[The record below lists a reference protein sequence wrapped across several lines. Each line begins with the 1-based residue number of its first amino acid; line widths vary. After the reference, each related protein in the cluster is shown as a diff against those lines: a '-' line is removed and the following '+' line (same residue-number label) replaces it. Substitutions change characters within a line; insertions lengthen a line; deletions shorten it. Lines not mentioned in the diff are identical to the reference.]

1 MLRSIYLGSRRSELG
16 MTSQPSYQRSS
27 YKVGKKLPTATKREE
42 EVGKQDGNIYESYSR
57 ACLVQI

>member
-1 MLRSIYLGSRRSELG
+1 

-42 EVGKQDGNIYESYSR
+42 EVGKQDGNVYESYSR